1 MSTSQTPGVGPTLDH
16 LLDVAHGNTSIT
28 AITAL
33 GDYDPQFPDFPKSE
47 YVHRWAALS
56 RLMDELNVDAV
67 VFSQEENIR
76 YLSGYNSVVW
86 EVSKWL
92 PCLLLATRNP
102 AEAVLIASAFD
113 LGAARGSSWVPT
125 IDGHFDP
132 SEMPSKVA
140 GHLERL
146 GLNTERIGA
155 EIGNGAVVML
165 PWPSARA
172 LMGAIGDDPVDFTRA
187 MSALRMVKSPAE
199 LARIRTIVTAT
210 TQGYREAIEAA
221 HIGMTERELVA
232 TAAAAMYRNGATAG
246 TRPTYL
252 NCVAGRERHKV
263 LDAPASDYHFVD
275 GDIVFLDGG
284 GGADGYMS
292 DIIRLIGIGNVSA
305 ESEEYASLAQS
316 ALEAMIA
323 TARPGAT
330 ASELFLAGRDVFEA
344 AGLADFTGAM
354 SGHGIGMD
362 LWERP
367 FLRDHAGDLSEEA
380 HLRPGMVMSMEPML
394 FPVDSAG
401 AMGIFVLE
409 NQVLVTETGVEVL
422 SGDLDARLW
431 KV

>member
-1 MSTSQTPGVGPTLDH
+1 MSTKRTPVTGPTLDH
-16 LLDVAHGNTSIT
+16 LLDVAHGDGSIGMN
-28 AITAL
+28 IDL
-33 GDYDPQFPDFPKSE
+33 GGHDPGFPDFTPAE
-47 YVHRWAALS
+47 YERRWSALS
-56 RLMDELNVDAV
+56 RLMDELDVDAV

-86 EVSKWL
+86 EVSRWL

-102 AEAVLIASAFD
+102 ADAVLIASAFD

-125 IDGHFDP
+125 IDGHADP

-140 GHLERL
+140 GHLARL
-146 GLNTERIGA
+146 GLRAGRTGA
-155 EIGNGAVVML
+155 ETGDGAFVML
-165 PWPSARA
+165 PWPTAKA
-172 LMGAIGDDPVDFTRA
+172 LMLAIGDDPIDFTRA
-187 MSALRMVKSPAE
+187 ISALRMVKSPSE
-199 LARIRTIVTAT
+199 LTRIRTIVTAT
-210 TQGYREAIEAA
+210 TQGYREAIQAA

-252 NCVAGRERHKV
+252 NCVAGRARHTV
-263 LDAPASDYHFVD
+263 LDSPASDYRFAD

-305 ESEEYASLAQS
+305 ESEEYAALAQS
-316 ALEAMIA
+316 ALEVMIA
-323 TARPGAT
+323 TVRPGAT
-330 ASELFLAGRDVFEA
+330 ASELFLAGRDVFAA
-344 AGLADFTGAM
+344 AGFGDFTGAM

-394 FPVDSAG
+394 FPADAAG
-401 AMGIFVLE
+401 PMGIFVLE
-409 NQVLVTETGVEVL
+409 NQVLVTDTGVEVL